1 MWWLYIHSVEFA
13 VLWAAF
19 SFMPH
24 YTIAF
29 KPLFEFI
36 VLGAIPGT
44 DFEIGY
50 LTSVIIAITMVLI
63 IILRKQLRQLTHLPI
78 QHQNQAQA

>member
-1 MWWLYIHSVEFA
+1 
-13 VLWAAF
+13 
-19 SFMPH
+19 MPH

-44 DFEIGY
+44 NFEIGY
-50 LTSVIIAITMVLI
+50 MTSLIIAVGVLLVLL
-63 IILRKQLRQLTHLPI
+63 LRKQLAQLTHASIL
-78 QHQNQAQA
+78 HQNRVQA

>member
-1 MWWLYIHSVEFA
+1 MWWLYLHSIQFA
-13 VLWAAF
+13 LLAASF

-50 LTSVIIAITMVLI
+50 MTSLIIAVGVLLVLL
-63 IILRKQLRQLTHLPI
+63 LRKQLAQLKHASI
-78 QHQNQAQA
+78 QHQNQVQA

>member
-1 MWWLYIHSVEFA
+1 MWWFYIHSMQFA
-13 VLWAAF
+13 TLWASY
-19 SFMPH
+19 SFLPH
-24 YTIAF
+24 YTVAF

-50 LTSVIIAITMVLI
+50 MTSLIIAACVLLLI
-63 IILRKQLRQLTHLPI
+63 LLRKQILLLKNVSIH
-78 QHQNQAQA
+78 HQNQVQA